1 VAIQL
6 KAGKW
11 KWIGHPL
18 RKDSFAAEEWVF
30 SWSPQG
36 KRRRGGPRRN
46 WRGMIKKKS
55 WSIRKNVERDQGNSW
70 KNSALACL
78 MGAGGG
84 AGRVHRS
91 GVTGNWFNLILV
103 DQIM

>member
-1 VAIQL
+1 
-6 KAGKW
+6 
-11 KWIGHPL
+11 
-18 RKDSFAAEEWVF
+18 
-30 SWSPQG
+30 
-36 KRRRGGPRRN
+36 
-46 WRGMIKKKS
+46 
-55 WSIRKNVERDQGNSW
+55 VERDQGNSW